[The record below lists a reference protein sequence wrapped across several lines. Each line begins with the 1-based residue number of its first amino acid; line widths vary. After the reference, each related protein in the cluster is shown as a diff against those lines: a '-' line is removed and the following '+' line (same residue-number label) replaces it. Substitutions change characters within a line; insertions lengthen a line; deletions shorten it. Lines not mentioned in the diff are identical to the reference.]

1 MVKHTQKL
9 FGKLPTNCLSV
20 FDHFVRLVLKGLTI
34 FAKSSI
40 IYVWQ
45 GLYTMFDTLLFYG
58 LHISSLA
65 PWTPTPVQQKVLN
78 TALVYSIL
86 FFVAFQVHI
95 KRNRNLHFFILP
107 ESFYEFLQLIFN
119 AGCPVKGHT
128 YSSKPAAS
136 SCEFFLSMYDL

>member
-1 MVKHTQKL
+1 MRENSYQALAVNPISANHTKWSNTVKQL
-9 FGKLPTNCLSV
+9 LTNCLSV

-119 AGCPVKGHT
+119 TLTPDVQ
-128 YSSKPAAS
+128 
-136 SCEFFLSMYDL
+136 